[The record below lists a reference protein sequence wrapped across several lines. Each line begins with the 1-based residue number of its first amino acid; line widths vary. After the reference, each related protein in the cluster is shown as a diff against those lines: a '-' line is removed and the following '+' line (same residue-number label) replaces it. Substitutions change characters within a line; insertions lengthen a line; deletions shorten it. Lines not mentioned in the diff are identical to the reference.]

1 MSDLTCPEGN
11 AFSISGCNTL
21 CLVCELLVED
31 PCPPCSIG
39 ADKVGT
45 FPVWLVV
52 PRRLRCFQ
60 ISLVVRCFQM
70 RLGGW
75 GTKVGDVPE
84 VLFSD
89 ELGCA
94 LFSDELGGWG
104 TKVGDFPEVLFS
116 DELVVRCFQMSGGW
130 GTKVG
135 DFPEVLFSDELGC
148 ALFSDELGCA
158 LFSDELGCAL
168 FSDELGGWGTKV
180 GDFPEVLFSDRAWL
194 CVVFR

>member
-1 MSDLTCPEGN
+1 MRRLFQAAVLEGVPAAIREEAAEVPTSAGVAPEAAASAAFNAAIDAMSDLTCPEGN

-39 ADKVGT
+39 ADKAGALPCMAGCSAEVALFSDELGCAL
-45 FPVWLVV
+45 F
-52 PRRLRCFQ
+52 
-60 ISLVVRCFQM
+60 SDE
-70 RLGGW
+70 LGGW

-104 TKVGDFPEVLFS
+104 TKVGDV
-116 DELVVRCFQMSGGW
+116 
-130 GTKVG
+130 
-135 DFPEVLFSDELGC
+135 PEVLFSDELGC

-158 LFSDELGCAL
+158 LFSEVGAL
-168 FSDELGGWGTKV
+168 FQI
-180 GDFPEVLFSDRAWL
+180 A
-194 CVVFR
+194 VVFR